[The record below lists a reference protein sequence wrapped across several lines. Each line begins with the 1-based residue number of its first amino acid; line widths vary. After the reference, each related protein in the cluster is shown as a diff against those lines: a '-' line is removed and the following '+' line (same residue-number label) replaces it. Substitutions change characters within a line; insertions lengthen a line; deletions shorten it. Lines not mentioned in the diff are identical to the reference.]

1 MKQLSVAVIGAGM
14 AGRAHANAWR
24 QASTVFGAEF
34 PEIRRAMIADAY
46 LPFAKAAARDYGY
59 EKATQD
65 WHDILNDPSID
76 IVSIVV
82 ANKLHREMAEA
93 LIKAGKHVLCE
104 KPLTDN
110 LKDAEALA
118 KLEAESD
125 VVTGLG
131 YTYRRNPAIAQI
143 ARMVAEGELGEITH
157 FDALYWCDYGA
168 DPNTPMAWR
177 YDGPIGSGALGD
189 VGSHLI
195 DTSEFVVGAIKA
207 VSGARLS
214 TVIPERPVMHGV
226 VSGGRGVALENATE
240 MAKVTNDDVATF
252 TAEFENGVIGTFSCS
267 RVSFGN
273 PNTLALTV
281 QGTKGLASF
290 NMDRPGEIV
299 LNDLSAP
306 ADFRGPRRVLV
317 NPAFPYFKAG
327 LPMDFG
333 GVGFTQVEQFTYQA
347 HAFIQQVL
355 GIEAGLPKLPTFAH
369 GYRSMRI
376 QNTIARCAEEGGASL
391 EIK

>member
-1 MKQLSVAVIGAGM
+1 MEQLSVAVIGAGM

-24 QASTVFGAEF
+24 QAATVFNAEF
-34 PEIRRAMIADAY
+34 PEVRRAMIADAY
-46 LPFAKAAARDYGY
+46 LPFAQNAARDYGY
-59 EKATQD
+59 EKATD
-65 WHDILNDPSID
+65 NWRDILDDPSIN

-110 LKDAEALA
+110 LEDAKALA
-118 KLEAESD
+118 ELEAQSD
-125 VVTGLG
+125 VQTGLG
-131 YTYRRNPAIAQI
+131 YTYRRNPAISYM
-143 ARMVAEGELGEITH
+143 ARLVEEGKLGEITH
-157 FDALYWCDYGA
+157 FDARYWCDYGV
-168 DPNTPMAWR
+168 DPNGPMAWR
-177 YDGPIGSGALGD
+177 YEGPMGSGALGD

-195 DTSEFVVGAIKA
+195 DTSEFVVGALKA
-207 VSGARLS
+207 ISGARLS
-214 TVIPERPVMHGV
+214 ITIPERPVLKGV
-226 VSGGRGVALENATE
+226 VSGGRGVSVEGDAE

-252 TAEFENGVIGTFSCS
+252 TGEFENGVIGTFSCS

-273 PNTLALTV
+273 PNTLILTV
-281 QGTKGLASF
+281 QGTKGSATF
-290 NMDRPGEIV
+290 NMDRPGEII
-299 LNDLSAP
+299 LNDVSAP
-306 ADFRGPRRVLV
+306 EEFRGPRRVLV

-327 LPMDFG
+327 SPMDFG

-355 GIEAGLPKLPTFAH
+355 GIEDGLPKLPTFEH

-376 QNTIARCAEEGGASL
+376 QEAIARCAEQGGATV
-391 EIK
+391 EVK